1 MKTAKEGEAKVHPV
15 GGKRVSKE
23 IINQFLQIE
32 DITSTISDVFDS
44 LGISGAIPSSVLKP
58 VLKGKKIVGPAVT
71 LKHIPDHVNPTDAL
85 SKKEKSKMKVLEIFP
100 LCQEGDVVVID
111 GGGRFDVS
119 SMGELAALLMK
130 RGKLAGSIVDCGV
143 RDISSIE
150 KLDFPVWSRGV
161 TPITGKMRFDTVG
174 INEPVACAGI
184 PVRPGDLIVA
194 DDTGITIIPLE
205 RVDEVLR
212 MTIEMSK
219 AEEKLIEAIHQK
231 KSLEEL
237 GNILPKE
244 KW

>member
-1 MKTAKEGEAKVHPV
+1 MKTAKEEAKVQSA

-23 IINQFLQIE
+23 IINQFLKIE
-32 DITSTISDVFDS
+32 DITSTISDVFDI
-44 LGISGAIPSSVLKP
+44 LGISGAIPASVLKP

-85 SKKEKSKMKVLEIFP
+85 NKKQKSKMKVLDIFA

-119 SMGELAALLMK
+119 SMGDLATLMMK
-130 RGKLAGSIVDCGV
+130 RGKVAGAIVDCGV
-143 RDISSIE
+143 RDLSAID

-174 INEPVACAGI
+174 INEPVSCAGI
-184 PVRPGDLIVA
+184 PVRPGDLVIA
-194 DDTGITIIPLE
+194 DDTGITITPLE
-205 RVDEVLR
+205 RVEEVLR

-219 AEEKLIEAIHQK
+219 AEEKLIEAIHQG
-231 KSLEEL
+231 KSFQDLT
-237 GNILPKE
+237 NILPKE

>member
-1 MKTAKEGEAKVHPV
+1 MKTAKEGDTKVQSA
-15 GGKRVSKE
+15 GGKRVPKE
-23 IINQFLQIE
+23 IINQFLKIE

-44 LGISGAIPSSVLKP
+44 LGICGAIPCSILKP
-58 VLKGKKIVGPAVT
+58 VLRGKKIVGPAVT

-85 SKKEKSKMKVLEIFP
+85 NKKEKSKMKVLDIFP

-119 SMGELAALLMK
+119 SMGELVTLLMK
-130 RGKLAGSIVDCGV
+130 RGKMAGSIVDCGV

-161 TPITGKMRFDTVG
+161 TPITGKMRFDTIE
-174 INEPVACAGI
+174 INGPVSCAGI
-184 PVRPGDLIVA
+184 PVRPGDLIIA
-194 DDTGITIIPLE
+194 DDTGVTVIPLE

-212 MTIEMSK
+212 RTMEMSK
-219 AEEKLIEAIHQK
+219 AEEKLIEAIHQG
-231 KSLEEL
+231 KSLPEL
-237 GNILPKE
+237 ANILPKE